1 MAEDL
6 NYYSTLI
13 AVADDCPVTAAE
25 VPRPR
30 GGKPTVAV
38 LQYELISGAPYGLT
52 QEDVLF
58 ETWLRRQD
66 FAADLPGE
74 RRAELRKEFFSRPQ
88 ACLRSSPLPKRYG
101 WGLLFDRDGRVA
113 LCPMESEEY
122 QRLVEGR
129 TGAGNGGAGNGG
141 PQSGHGGVRVLKA
154 MRSRRA

>member
-25 VPRPR
+25 VPGAR

-38 LQYELISGAPYGLT
+38 LQYELISGAPYGMT

-66 FAADLPGE
+66 LPEDLSAE
-74 RRAELRKEFFSRPQ
+74 RRAELRKEFFSRSQ
-88 ACLRSSPLPKRYG
+88 ACLRASPLPKRYG
-101 WGLLFDRDGRVA
+101 WGLLFDRDGRIA
-113 LCPMESEEY
+113 LCPVESEEY
-122 QRLVEGR
+122 RRLVV
-129 TGAGNGGAGNGG
+129 GAFRGAQAGED
-141 PQSGHGGVRVLKA
+141 GGVRVLKA
-154 MRSRRA
+154 MRSRRS

>member
-25 VPRPR
+25 VPVAR
-30 GGKPTVAV
+30 GGKPTVAS

-66 FAADLPGE
+66 LPADLPAE
-74 RRAELRKEFFSRPQ
+74 RRAELRKEFFSRSQ
-88 ACLRSSPLPKRYG
+88 ACLRASPLPKRYG
-101 WGLLFDRDGRVA
+101 WGLLFDPDGRIA

-122 QRLVEGR
+122 RRLADGASRGVR
-129 TGAGNGGAGNGG
+129 TGEG
-141 PQSGHGGVRVLKA
+141 GGVRVLKA
-154 MRSRRA
+154 MRSRRS

>member
-13 AVADDCPVTAAE
+13 AVADDCPVAAAE

-38 LQYELISGAPYGLT
+38 LQYEMISGSPYGLT

-66 FAADLPGE
+66 LPAGLPEE
-74 RRAELRKEFFSRPQ
+74 RRAELREDFFSRSQ
-88 ACLRSSPLPKRYG
+88 ACLRASPLPKRHG
-101 WGLLFDRDGRVA
+101 WGLLFDADGRIA

-122 QRLVEGR
+122 RRLVEDAERGD
-129 TGAGNGGAGNGG
+129 
-141 PQSGHGGVRVLKA
+141 GGVRVLKA
-154 MRSRRA
+154 MRSRRS

>member
-25 VPRPR
+25 VPRAR

-66 FAADLPGE
+66 LPADLPGE
-74 RRAELRKEFFSRPQ
+74 RRAELRKEFFSRSQ
-88 ACLRSSPLPKRYG
+88 ACLRSSPLAKRYG
-101 WGLLFDRDGRVA
+101 WGLLFDRDGRIA

-122 QRLVEGR
+122 RRLVEGASH
-129 TGAGNGGAGNGG
+129 GAQAGAQAGAD
-141 PQSGHGGVRVLKA
+141 GGVRVLKA
-154 MRSRRA
+154 MRSRRS